1 MNSPPRILA
10 FLPTLNDFAVLP
22 QICAA
27 IQALP
32 GDYAVLVI
40 DDGSFPPLDRA
51 TLPAGTMVGHLPE
64 NYGLGVATHVAMDHM
79 LAHGYDVL
87 VRLDSDGQH
96 PVDKIPLLVDEL
108 TADRADFAIGTRI
121 DPHKGFGARILATRF
136 ISAYYRLIARWLTGS
151 RVLGDLTSGFMAMNR
166 RTASLM
172 AKEPLERYPEPE
184 ILMLGMLEGLRIA
197 RVPIKANERE
207 SGRSTIGVNR
217 AMLLFYRFN
226 IFALSRLFDGAKRP

>member
-1 MNSPPRILA
+1 MTPSPRILA

-22 QICAA
+22 QICSA
-27 IQALP
+27 ILALP
-32 GDYAVLVI
+32 GSYSVLVI
-40 DDGSFPPLDRA
+40 DDGSFPPLDR
-51 TLPAGTMVGHLPE
+51 TILPAGTMVGHLPE
-64 NYGLGVATHVAMDHM
+64 NYGLGVATHVAIDHM

-96 PVDKIPLLVDEL
+96 PADKIPLLVDEIVSG
-108 TADRADFAIGTRI
+108 RADFAIGTRI

-166 RTASLM
+166 RTAQVM

-184 ILMLGMLEGLRIA
+184 MLMLGMLGGLRIA

-207 SGRSTIGVNR
+207 FGRSTIGVNR

-226 IFALSRLFDGAKRP
+226 IFALSRLFDSVKRP